1 MRQFCMCFVYLTLIL
16 NLGCF
21 QMGLIRTL
29 NGITPK
35 LGKDCFV
42 AENATL
48 IGRVVAGE
56 QCGFWYNC
64 VLRGD
69 VNDLILGDRV
79 NIQDGAIVHGT
90 YQKNPTKIGNDVT
103 VGHNAIV
110 HGCVLHDNVLIGMG
124 AIVMDDAVV
133 HSGSIVAAGAVVLER
148 TIIEANCIY
157 AGAPAKK
164 VKELDP
170 NTAPEML
177 KEIAAKYV
185 MYSGW
190 YQNGQ

>member
-1 MRQFCMCFVYLTLIL
+1 MSIVK
-16 NLGCF
+16 
-21 QMGLIRTL
+21 TL
-29 NGITPK
+29 NGVSPK
-35 LGKDCFV
+35 LGKDCFI

-48 IGRVVAGE
+48 IGRIEAGDN
-56 QCGFWYNC
+56 CSFWYNS

-79 NIQDGAIVHGT
+79 NIQDGAVVHGT
-90 YQKNPTKIGNDVT
+90 FEKSATRIGNDVT

-110 HGCVLHDNVLIGMG
+110 HGCEIRDNVLIGMG
-124 AIVMDDAVV
+124 AIVMDNAVV
-133 HSGSIVAAGAVVLER
+133 PSGTIVAAGAVVLENQ
-148 TIIEANCIY
+148 ILESNCIY
-157 AGAPAKK
+157 AGTPAKK

-170 NTAPEML
+170 NASIKLL

-190 YQNGQ
+190 HAAD

>member
-1 MRQFCMCFVYLTLIL
+1 M
-16 NLGCF
+16 
-21 QMGLIRTL
+21 
-29 NGITPK
+29 
-35 LGKDCFV
+35 

-48 IGRVVAGE
+48 IGRVTAGDN
-56 QCGFWYNC
+56 CSFWYNC

-69 VNDLILGDRV
+69 VNNLILGDRV
-79 NIQDGAIVHGT
+79 NIQDGAVVHGT
-90 YQKNPTKIGNDVT
+90 YQKNPTRIGNDVT

-110 HGCVLHDNVLIGMG
+110 HGCVVHNKVLIGMG

-133 HSGSIVAAGAVVLER
+133 HSGAIVAAGSVVLEG

-164 VKELDP
+164 VKQLNPD
-170 NTAPEML
+170 TTPEML
-177 KEIAAKYV
+177 KGIASKYV

-190 YQNGQ
+190 YKAG

>member
-1 MRQFCMCFVYLTLIL
+1 
-16 NLGCF
+16 
-21 QMGLIRTL
+21 MGLIRTL
-29 NGITPK
+29 NGVTPT

-48 IGRVVAGE
+48 IGQVVAGDN
-56 QCGFWYNC
+56 CSFWYNC

-69 VNDLILGDRV
+69 VNHLILGDRV
-79 NIQDGAIVHGT
+79 NIQDGAVVHGT
-90 YQKNPTKIGNDVT
+90 YQKNPTRIGNDVT

-170 NTAPEML
+170 TTAPEML
-177 KEIAAKYV
+177 KEIASKYV

-190 YQNGQ
+190 YAKGDLK